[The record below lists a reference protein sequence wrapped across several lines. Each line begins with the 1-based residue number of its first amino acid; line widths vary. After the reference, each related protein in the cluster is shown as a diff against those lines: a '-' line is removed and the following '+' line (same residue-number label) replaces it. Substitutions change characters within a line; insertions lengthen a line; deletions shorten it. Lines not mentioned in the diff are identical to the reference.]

1 MGTDPRT
8 LRIPRNL
15 LPEDGRFGS
24 GPSRVRDAQVDALAS
39 RAGRALLGTSHRQ
52 APVRALVGR
61 LRSGVATLFALPPD
75 YEVALGVGGSTL
87 FWDLAAYSLVE
98 KRSAHAVFGEFS
110 SKFAR
115 AARAPHL
122 SEPLVVEAAPGSR
135 AELDAAARSD
145 DAASIDTWALVQN
158 ETSTGVAAPVR
169 RPRDASG
176 APAVGLTIV
185 DATSAAGCVAWDP
198 LEADAYYF
206 SPQKGLGADGGLW
219 IAALSPAALERAAR
233 IDSTGRFIPDSLSLH
248 KAVKESK
255 KDQTQNTP
263 AIATLLLAA
272 EQIDWLNA
280 SGGLPWAAAR
290 CAESSGLLYAWAES
304 RPWASPFVEDPTIRS
319 KSVVTVD
326 LDSKIDAAL
335 LREVLRAN
343 GIVDIDP
350 YRSLKRN
357 GIRVGTFP
365 SVEPDDVRALIACV
379 DWVVEKIAS

>member
-1 MGTDPRT
+1 VSPDPRA
-8 LRIPRNL
+8 LRIPRDL

-61 LRSGVATLFALPPD
+61 LRSGVATLFALPYG

-98 KRSAHAVFGEFS
+98 RRSAHAVHGEFS
-110 SKFAR
+110 AKFAQ

-122 SEPLVVEAAPGSR
+122 SAPLLIEAAPGSR
-135 AELDAAARSD
+135 AELDAVARGT
-145 DAASIDTWALVQN
+145 DAGSIDAWALVQN

-169 RPRDASG
+169 RPRSATGD
-176 APAVGLTIV
+176 PAAGLTIV
-185 DATSAAGCVAWDP
+185 DATSAAGCVGWDP

-206 SPQKGLGADGGLW
+206 SPQKGIGADGGLW
-219 IAALSPAALERAAR
+219 IAALSPAAIERAERLASER
-233 IDSTGRFIPDSLSLH
+233 YIPAVLSLAA
-248 KAVKESK
+248 AVKESR
-255 KDQTQNTP
+255 KDQTLNTP

-280 SGGLPWAAAR
+280 SGGLTWAAAR
-290 CAESSGLLYAWAES
+290 SAESSGRLYAWAES

-319 KSVVTVD
+319 KSVVTID
-326 LDSKIDAAL
+326 LDAKIDAAL
-335 LREVLRAN
+335 LREVLRSN
-343 GIVDIDP
+343 GIVDVDP

-357 GIRVGTFP
+357 GLRVGTFP
-365 SVEPDDVRALIACV
+365 SVEPEDVSALIACV
-379 DWVVEKIAS
+379 DWVVERL

>member
-1 MGTDPRT
+1 MPIDPRT
-8 LRIPRNL
+8 LRIPRDL

-39 RAGRALLGTSHRQ
+39 RAGRGLLGTSHRQ

-61 LRSGVATLFALPPD
+61 LRSGVATLFALPSE

-98 KRSAHAVFGEFS
+98 RRSAHAVHGEFS
-110 SKFAR
+110 AKFAQ

-122 SEPLVVEAAPGSR
+122 SPPLLVEAPAGSR
-135 AELDAAARSD
+135 AELDGAARGA
-145 DAASIDTWALVQN
+145 DASSVDAWALVQN

-169 RPRDASG
+169 RPRLASG
-176 APAVGLTIV
+176 VPAAGLTIV
-185 DATSAAGCVAWDP
+185 DATSAAGCLTWDP

-206 SPQKGLGADGGLW
+206 SPQKGIGADGGLW
-219 IAALSPAALERAAR
+219 IAALSPAAIERAERLA
-233 IDSTGRFIPDSLSLH
+233 GERFVPATLSLAA
-248 KAVKESK
+248 AVRESR
-255 KDQTQNTP
+255 KDQTLNTP
-263 AIATLLLAA
+263 AISTLLLAA

-280 SGGLPWAAAR
+280 SGGMSWAAAR
-290 CAESSGLLYAWAES
+290 CADSSGRLYAWAES

-319 KSVVTVD
+319 KSVVTID
-326 LDSKIDAAL
+326 LDATIDAAL

-343 GIVDIDP
+343 GIVDLDP

-357 GIRVGTFP
+357 GLRVGTFP
-365 SVEPDDVRALIACV
+365 SVEPDDVSALIACV
-379 DWVVEKIAS
+379 DWVVERL

>member
-1 MGTDPRT
+1 MSSDPRT
-8 LRIPRNL
+8 LRIPRDL

-39 RAGRALLGTSHRQ
+39 RAGRAILGTSHRQ
-52 APVRALVGR
+52 TPVRALVGR
-61 LRSGVATLFALPPD
+61 LRSGVASLFALPAD

-98 KRSAHAVFGEFS
+98 TRSAHAVHGEFS

-115 AARAPHL
+115 AARGPHL
-122 SEPLVVEAAPGSR
+122 SEPLVVEAAPGAR
-135 AELDAAARSD
+135 AELDAVARSAE
-145 DAASIDTWALVQN
+145 AATIDSWALVQN

-169 RPRDASG
+169 RPRAASG
-176 APAVGLTIV
+176 APAAGLTLV
-185 DATSAAGCVAWDP
+185 DATSAAGCAAWDP

-219 IAALSPAALERAAR
+219 IAALSPAAIERASR
-233 IDSTGRFIPDSLSLH
+233 IAAAGRFIPDSLSLH
-248 KAVKESK
+248 SAIAESK
-255 KDQTQNTP
+255 KDQTLNTP

-290 CAESSGLLYAWAES
+290 CAESSGLLYTWAES

-319 KSVVTVD
+319 KSVVTID
-326 LDSKIDAAL
+326 LDASIDAAQ
-335 LREVLRAN
+335 LRDVLRAN
-343 GIVDIDP
+343 GIVDIEP

-379 DWVVEKIAS
+379 DWVVDRL

>member
-1 MGTDPRT
+1 MPIDPRT
-8 LRIPRNL
+8 LRISRDL

-39 RAGRALLGTSHRQ
+39 RAGRGLLGTSHRQ

-61 LRSGVATLFALPPD
+61 LRSGVATLFALPSD

-98 KRSAHAVFGEFS
+98 RRSAHAVFGEFS
-110 SKFAR
+110 AKFAQ

-122 SEPLVVEAAPGSR
+122 SEPLVVDAAPGSR
-135 AELDAAARSD
+135 AELDGVARGA
-145 DAASIDTWALVQN
+145 DASSVDAWALVHN

-169 RPRDASG
+169 RPRLASG
-176 APAVGLTIV
+176 EPAAGLTIV
-185 DATSAAGCVAWDP
+185 DATSAAGSLTWDP

-206 SPQKGLGADGGLW
+206 SPQKGIGADGGLW
-219 IAALSPAALERAAR
+219 IAALSPAAIERAEHLAEK
-233 IDSTGRFIPDSLSLH
+233 RFVPAILSLAA
-248 KAVKESK
+248 AVEESR
-255 KDQTQNTP
+255 KDQTLNTP

-280 SGGLPWAAAR
+280 SGGMSWAAAR
-290 CAESSGLLYAWAES
+290 CADSSGRLYAWAES

-319 KSVVTVD
+319 KSVVTID
-326 LDSKIDAAL
+326 LDAKIDAAT

-343 GIVDIDP
+343 GIVDLDP

-357 GIRVGTFP
+357 GLRVGTFP
-365 SVEPDDVRALIACV
+365 SVEPDDVSALTACV
-379 DWVVEKIAS
+379 DWVVEQL

>member
-1 MGTDPRT
+1 MSPDPRT
-8 LRIPRNL
+8 LRIPRDL

-39 RAGRALLGTSHRQ
+39 RAGRSLLGTSHRQ
-52 APVRALVGR
+52 PPVRALVGR
-61 LRSGVATLFALPPD
+61 LRSGVATLLELPSG

-98 KRSAHAVFGEFS
+98 SRSAHAVHGEFS
-110 SKFAR
+110 AKFAQ

-122 SEPLVVEAAPGSR
+122 SAPLLVEAPAGSR
-135 AELDAAARSD
+135 AELEPVARGADAG
-145 DAASIDTWALVQN
+145 SIDAWALVQN

-169 RPRDASG
+169 RPRLASG
-176 APAVGLTIV
+176 AAAAGLTIV

-206 SPQKGLGADGGLW
+206 SPQKGIGADGGLW
-219 IAALSPAALERAAR
+219 IAALSPAAIERAERLAAER
-233 IDSTGRFIPDSLSLH
+233 YIPAVLSLGA
-248 KAVKESK
+248 AVKESR
-255 KDQTQNTP
+255 KDQTLNTP

-280 SGGLPWAAAR
+280 SGGLTWAAAR
-290 CAESSGLLYAWAES
+290 SAESSGRLYTWAES

-319 KSVVTVD
+319 KSVVTID
-326 LDSKIDAAL
+326 LDAKIDAAL
-335 LREVLRAN
+335 LRDVLRSN
-343 GIVDIDP
+343 GIVDVDP

-357 GIRVGTFP
+357 GLRVGTFP
-365 SVEPDDVRALIACV
+365 SVEPDDVSALIACV
-379 DWVVEKIAS
+379 DWVVERL

>member
-1 MGTDPRT
+1 VSSDPRT
-8 LRIPRNL
+8 LRIPRDL

-39 RAGRALLGTSHRQ
+39 RAGRNLLGTSHRQ

-61 LRSGVATLFALPPD
+61 LRSGVATLFALPSG

-98 KRSAHAVFGEFS
+98 SRSAHAVHGEFS
-110 SKFAR
+110 AKFAQ

-122 SEPLVVEAAPGSR
+122 SAPLLVEAPAGSR
-135 AELDAAARSD
+135 AELDGVARGA
-145 DAASIDTWALVQN
+145 DAGSIDAWALVQN

-169 RPRDASG
+169 RPRLPSG
-176 APAVGLTIV
+176 GAAAGLTIV

-206 SPQKGLGADGGLW
+206 SPQKGIGADGGLW
-219 IAALSPAALERAAR
+219 IAALSPAAIERAERLAAER
-233 IDSTGRFIPDSLSLH
+233 YIPAVLSLAA
-248 KAVKESK
+248 AVKESR
-255 KDQTQNTP
+255 KDQTLNTP

-280 SGGLPWAAAR
+280 SGGLTWAAAR
-290 CAESSGLLYAWAES
+290 SAESSGRLYAWAES

-319 KSVVTVD
+319 KSVVTID
-326 LDSKIDAAL
+326 LDAKIDAAL
-335 LREVLRAN
+335 LRDVLRSN
-343 GIVDIDP
+343 GIVDVDP

-357 GIRVGTFP
+357 GLRVGTFP
-365 SVEPDDVRALIACV
+365 SVEPDDVSALIACV
-379 DWVVEKIAS
+379 DWVVERL

>member
-1 MGTDPRT
+1 VPNDPRT
-8 LRIPRNL
+8 LRIPRDL

-39 RAGRALLGTSHRQ
+39 RAGRGLLGTSHRQ

-61 LRSGVATLFALPPD
+61 LRSGVATLFALPSE

-98 KRSAHAVFGEFS
+98 RRSAHAVHGEFS
-110 SKFAR
+110 AKFAQ

-122 SEPLVVEAAPGSR
+122 SGPLVVEASPGSR
-135 AELDAAARSD
+135 AELDGVARGA
-145 DAASIDTWALVQN
+145 DASSVDAWALVQN

-169 RPRDASG
+169 RPRLASG
-176 APAVGLTIV
+176 APAAGLTIV
-185 DATSAAGCVAWDP
+185 DATSAAGCLTWDP

-206 SPQKGLGADGGLW
+206 SPQKGIGADGGLW
-219 IAALSPAALERAAR
+219 IAALSPAAIERAERLA
-233 IDSTGRFIPDSLSLH
+233 GERFVPAILSLAA
-248 KAVKESK
+248 AVEESR
-255 KDQTQNTP
+255 KDQTLNTP

-280 SGGLPWAAAR
+280 SGGMSWAAAR
-290 CAESSGLLYAWAES
+290 CADSSGRLYAWAES

-319 KSVVTVD
+319 KSVVTID
-326 LDSKIDAAL
+326 LDAKIDAAL

-343 GIVDIDP
+343 GIVDLDP

-357 GIRVGTFP
+357 GLRVGTFP
-365 SVEPDDVRALIACV
+365 SVEPDDVSALTACV
-379 DWVVEKIAS
+379 DWVVERL

>member
-1 MGTDPRT
+1 MPIDPRT
-8 LRIPRNL
+8 LRIPRDL

-39 RAGRALLGTSHRQ
+39 RAGRGLLGTSHRQ

-61 LRSGVATLFALPPD
+61 LRSGVATLFALPSE

-98 KRSAHAVFGEFS
+98 RRSAHAVHGDFS
-110 SKFAR
+110 AKFAQ

-122 SEPLVVEAAPGSR
+122 SPPLLVEAPAGSR
-135 AELDAAARSD
+135 AELDGAARGA
-145 DAASIDTWALVQN
+145 DASSVDAWALVQN

-169 RPRDASG
+169 RPRLASG
-176 APAVGLTIV
+176 APAAGLTIV
-185 DATSAAGCVAWDP
+185 DATSAAGCLTWDP

-206 SPQKGLGADGGLW
+206 SPQKGIGADGGLW
-219 IAALSPAALERAAR
+219 IAALSPAAIERAERLA
-233 IDSTGRFIPDSLSLH
+233 GERFVPATLSLAA
-248 KAVKESK
+248 AVRESR
-255 KDQTQNTP
+255 KDQTLNTP

-280 SGGLPWAAAR
+280 SGGMSWAAAR
-290 CAESSGLLYAWAES
+290 CADSSGRLYAWAES

-319 KSVVTVD
+319 KSVVTID
-326 LDSKIDAAL
+326 LDATIDAAL

-343 GIVDIDP
+343 GIVDLDP

-357 GIRVGTFP
+357 GLRVGTFP
-365 SVEPDDVRALIACV
+365 SVEPDDVSALTACV
-379 DWVVEKIAS
+379 DWVVERL

>member
-1 MGTDPRT
+1 MATDPRT
-8 LRIPRNL
+8 LRIPRDL

-61 LRSGVATLFALPPD
+61 LRSGVATLFGLPSD

-98 KRSAHAVFGEFS
+98 QRSAHAVFGEFS

-122 SEPLVVEAAPGSR
+122 SAPLLVEAAPGSR
-135 AELDAAARSD
+135 AELDAVARSA
-145 DAASIDTWALVQN
+145 DASSIDAWALVQN
-158 ETSTGVAAPVR
+158 ETSTGVSAPVR
-169 RPRDASG
+169 RPRLASG
-176 APAVGLTIV
+176 AAAAGLTIV

-206 SPQKGLGADGGLW
+206 SPQKGIGADGGLW
-219 IAALSPAALERAAR
+219 IAVLSPAALERAERMEAA
-233 IDSTGRFIPDSLSLH
+233 RFIPGSLSLWS
-248 KAVKESK
+248 AIRESR
-255 KDQTQNTP
+255 KDQTLNTP

-319 KSVVTVD
+319 KSVVTID

-335 LREVLRAN
+335 LRDVLRAN
-343 GIVDIDP
+343 GIVDVDP
-350 YRSLKRN
+350 YRALKRN
-357 GIRVGTFP
+357 GLRVGTFP
-365 SVEPDDVRALIACV
+365 SVEPDDVSALIASV
-379 DWVVEKIAS
+379 DWVVEKIAP

>member
-1 MGTDPRT
+1 MPIDPRT
-8 LRIPRNL
+8 LRIPRDL

-39 RAGRALLGTSHRQ
+39 RAGRGLLGTSHRQ

-61 LRSGVATLFALPPD
+61 LRSGVATLFALPSE

-98 KRSAHAVFGEFS
+98 RRSAHAVHGEFS
-110 SKFAR
+110 AKFAQ

-122 SEPLVVEAAPGSR
+122 SPPLLVEAPAGSR
-135 AELDAAARSD
+135 AELDGAARGA
-145 DAASIDTWALVQN
+145 DASSVDAWALVQN

-169 RPRDASG
+169 RPRLASG
-176 APAVGLTIV
+176 VPAAGLTIV
-185 DATSAAGCVAWDP
+185 DATSAAGCLTWDP

-206 SPQKGLGADGGLW
+206 SPQKGIGADGGLW
-219 IAALSPAALERAAR
+219 VAALSPAAIERAERLA
-233 IDSTGRFIPDSLSLH
+233 GERFVPATLSLAA
-248 KAVKESK
+248 AVRESR
-255 KDQTQNTP
+255 KDQTLNTP
-263 AIATLLLAA
+263 AISTLLLAA

-280 SGGLPWAAAR
+280 SGGMSWAAAR
-290 CAESSGLLYAWAES
+290 CADSSGRLYAWAES

-319 KSVVTVD
+319 KSVVTID
-326 LDSKIDAAL
+326 LDATIDAAL

-343 GIVDIDP
+343 GIVDLDP

-357 GIRVGTFP
+357 GLRVGTFP
-365 SVEPDDVRALIACV
+365 SVEPDDVSALIACV
-379 DWVVEKIAS
+379 DWVVERL